1 MKYLLILFLM
11 SLTGMVSAQTPA
23 VRIIPQPVDI
33 QAGTGVFVLTPASVI
48 SYDKAEGKA
57 VADML
62 AGTLA
67 LPTGYTFKP
76 LQGKTGSIQLNLN
89 ATPDAKLGKEGYV
102 LSVSTKGV
110 VIAAN
115 QPAGLFYGV
124 QSLLQLLPAE
134 IGSQSAMKIKWT
146 VPAVKVTDYPRFGW
160 RGLMLDV
167 SRNFFTKEE
176 VKEYIDEMVKF
187 KFNTFHWHLTDD
199 NGWRIEIKS
208 LPKLTEVGAWRVPR
222 YGHFGERIPPEW
234 GEPATDGGFY
244 TQDDIREIVKYAQ
257 DRFVTIVPEVDV
269 PGHSMAAIAAYPEL
283 SCSRDQVT
291 MVNPGSN
298 FAEWYGDG
306 TFKMLIDNTLDP
318 SSDKVYEFLD
328 KVFTEM
334 AALFPNPYIHVGGD
348 ECYKGYWE
356 KDSACQALMKKE
368 NMHEVEQLQGY
379 FVNRLEGILKT
390 KGKKLLGW
398 DEILEG
404 GISPEATVM
413 SWRGVKGGI
422 EAAKLGHDV
431 VMTPTTFAYIDY
443 TQGDRTIDFP
453 IYNSLRLQKS
463 YGYNPLPEGVD
474 PKYILGGQGNLWT
487 EQIPTLH
494 YAFYMTYPRGWA
506 LSEVFWTPDEK
517 KDYPNFV
524 ERVENQFKRS
534 DISGT
539 NYSKAMYDPIVSVTK
554 KDKTLWID
562 MASEV
567 PGLDIFY
574 TLDNTMPDK
583 YARKYTEPF
592 ALPEG
597 PVSIRLI
604 SYRNGS
610 PLGHLIILNPDELK
624 RRAD

>member
-1 MKYLLILFLM
+1 
-11 SLTGMVSAQTPA
+11 
-23 VRIIPQPVDI
+23 
-33 QAGTGVFVLTPASVI
+33 
-48 SYDKAEGKA
+48 
-57 VADML
+57 
-62 AGTLA
+62 
-67 LPTGYTFKP
+67 
-76 LQGKTGSIQLNLN
+76 
-89 ATPDAKLGKEGYV
+89 
-102 LSVSTKGV
+102 
-110 VIAAN
+110 
-115 QPAGLFYGV
+115 
-124 QSLLQLLPAE
+124 
-134 IGSQSAMKIKWT
+134 
-146 VPAVKVTDYPRFGW
+146 
-160 RGLMLDV
+160 
-167 SRNFFTKEE
+167 
-176 VKEYIDEMVKF
+176 
-187 KFNTFHWHLTDD
+187 
-199 NGWRIEIKS
+199 
-208 LPKLTEVGAWRVPR
+208 
-222 YGHFGERIPPEW
+222 
-234 GEPATDGGFY
+234 
-244 TQDDIREIVKYAQ
+244 
-257 DRFVTIVPEVDV
+257 
-269 PGHSMAAIAAYPEL
+269 
-283 SCSRDQVT
+283 
-291 MVNPGSN
+291 
-298 FAEWYGDG
+298 
-306 TFKMLIDNTLDP
+306 
-318 SSDKVYEFLD
+318 
-328 KVFTEM
+328 
-334 AALFPNPYIHVGGD
+334 
-348 ECYKGYWE
+348 
-356 KDSACQALMKKE
+356 MKKE